1 MCHTGRNDYH
11 IARMHLDVLAMLAA
25 ESQSGSAR
33 INTEHFMRRAVI
45 MRKGIDSVSPR
56 VGPIVFGKTLFEN
69 GRRIFGIGCDCL
81 PIKQQR
87 KGTIWENTAVFEI
100 QLLGLN
106 KIVLLSHAQFS
117 RVKVILLYFGRRD
130 SPCPRDVGNELLDAF
145 GSCWTGED

>member
-1 MCHTGRNDYH
+1 MCHTGRDDYH

-45 MRKGIDSVSPR
+45 MGKGIDSVSPR

-87 KGTIWENTAVFEI
+87 KGTIWENTVVFEI

-117 RVKVILLYFGRRD
+117 RVKVTQER
-130 SPCPRDVGNELLDAF
+130 SELVLAAMKL
-145 GSCWTGED
+145 